1 MRMKVN
7 VILAF
12 NQFIRNITP
21 NECNC
26 GFVSSGCVNMKLF
39 DNKQVQYFSTL
50 LLFNFG
56 ELV

>member
-26 GFVSSGCVNMKLF
+26 GFVASGCVNMKLF
-39 DNKQVQYFSTL
+39 DNK
-50 LLFNFG
+50 
-56 ELV
+56 